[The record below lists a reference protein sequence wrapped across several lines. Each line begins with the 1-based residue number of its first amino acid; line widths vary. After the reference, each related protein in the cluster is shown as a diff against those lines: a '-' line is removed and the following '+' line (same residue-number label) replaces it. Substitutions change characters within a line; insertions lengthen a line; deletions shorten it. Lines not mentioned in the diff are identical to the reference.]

1 MATGWCCI
9 APATG
14 RLAKTNV
21 VTPVAPITHNAMTD
35 DFSAEPLGL
44 PKHDSTAV
52 SPSRETVEVLAT
64 QFIEAHRRGESPSI
78 DDYALRH
85 PEQAGEIHRLFPLVA
100 AMEDWK
106 SDKSTAANAAPF
118 MRPLEIDRLGDCRIV
133 REIGRGGMGVVF
145 EAYQDP
151 PGRRVAVKIFP
162 WQHGPD
168 SPWREQFAH
177 EARLAARLRHAN
189 IVPVYQYSEQAGFS
203 YYVMPLIAGVGL
215 DWIIQR
221 LSEDDGV
228 VYADEIRRARAA
240 TGDVPAETPGA
251 AAGLS
256 ERPAGEG
263 PVPKGPAPDG
273 SPTPHGPG
281 RASSLR
287 GRQLTRSSW
296 KQIAKIGVQAA
307 AALRYAHRQGLLH
320 RDIKPGNVL
329 LDADGVVWI
338 TDFGLAR
345 QITDV
350 DESPDI
356 VGTLRYMSP
365 EHLVGSADER
375 SDVYSLGVTLHELCT
390 LAPAFQAR
398 TRSELKQ
405 AICRGDVIVPRT
417 ANPKL
422 PVALE
427 AIILKAVAADPQRR
441 YQSADELKSDLLR
454 FINGQPVTASD
465 RRWLRR
471 KRKPQRSH

>member
-1 MATGWCCI
+1 
-9 APATG
+9 
-14 RLAKTNV
+14 
-21 VTPVAPITHNAMTD
+21 MTD

-44 PKHDSTAV
+44 PKHDTTLV

-64 QFIEAHRRGESPSI
+64 QFIEEHRRGESPSI
-78 DDYALRH
+78 EDYALRH
-85 PEQAGEIHRLFPLVA
+85 PAQADEIRRLFPLVA

-106 SDKSTAANAAPF
+106 SDKSTTAKVAPF

-221 LSEDDGV
+221 LSQDEGV
-228 VYADEIRRARAA
+228 VYADEIRRARATA
-240 TGDVPAETPGA
+240 EDDPAEEPGTS
-251 AAGLS
+251 AGLGD
-256 ERPAGEG
+256 RPVGEEAIPKPPAAEGRSTPRG
-263 PVPKGPAPDG
+263 PNRV
-273 SPTPHGPG
+273 
-281 RASSLR
+281 SSSR

-307 AALRYAHRQGLLH
+307 AALRHAHGQGLLH

-345 QITDV
+345 QISDV
-350 DESPDI
+350 DDSPDI

-398 TRSELKQ
+398 TRSKLKQ
-405 AICRGDVIVPRT
+405 AICQGDVVVPRT

-422 PVALE
+422 PAALE

-454 FINGQPVTASD
+454 FINGQPVAAASN

-471 KRKPQRSH
+471 RRKRT